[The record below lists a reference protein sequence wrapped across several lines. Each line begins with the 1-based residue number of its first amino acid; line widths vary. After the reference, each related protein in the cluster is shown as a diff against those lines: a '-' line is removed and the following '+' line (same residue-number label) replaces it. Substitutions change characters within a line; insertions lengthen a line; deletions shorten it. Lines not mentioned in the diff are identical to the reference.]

1 MPAVMRLQ
9 ESRTVEISVYGL
21 TRGVGLT
28 THSYSI
34 VENLTPPYKPV
45 KLIDGVVCLILPGT
59 LGRTCEDFHVRPPD
73 RMGTNAIGLQFH
85 PKFGESEAR
94 CSQSQKSGRG
104 LPQSKTL
111 RELRGCS

>member
-34 VENLTPPYKPV
+34 VGNLTRFTR
-45 KLIDGVVCLILPGT
+45 KL
-59 LGRTCEDFHVRPPD
+59 
-73 RMGTNAIGLQFH
+73 MG
-85 PKFGESEAR
+85 
-94 CSQSQKSGRG
+94 
-104 LPQSKTL
+104 
-111 RELRGCS
+111 